1 MEVPIMSAIQKQEV
15 NFRPMERRDIV
26 PALAM
31 FKKMPDARGTLTH
44 RDLASW
50 RLGKERDASF
60 VAEVDGQIVGLVL
73 ARITFVGI
81 PVAEVCSIQVIVV
94 DPDHQRQSI
103 GAGLVN
109 AVVDRCY
116 AEGITTVRAFV
127 DQNNWQLKNFVEN
140 MNFKPSGLIAY
151 VKTVEV

>member
-1 MEVPIMSAIQKQEV
+1 MSAIQKHDV
-15 NFRPMERRDIV
+15 NIRPMERKDIM

-31 FKKMPDARGTLTH
+31 FKKMPAARGTLTH

-60 VAEVDGQIVGLVL
+60 VAEADGQIVGLAL
-73 ARITFVGI
+73 ARFTFLGV
-81 PVAEVCSIQVIVV
+81 PVAEVCSIQVLVV
-94 DPDHQRQSI
+94 DPDHQRQNI
-103 GAGLVN
+103 GAGLLN

-127 DQNNWQLKNFVEN
+127 DEKNWQLKNFVEN
-140 MNFKPSGLIAY
+140 MNFKPSGIIEY
-151 VKTVEV
+151 IKIVEV